1 MAGTAKRSANTA
13 KAPRSVDTRA
23 RLIQAA
29 AAEFNAHGYAG
40 TDTNRIARR
49 AGFAPQTF
57 YRWFADK
64 LSIFIAVYRVWEDTE
79 RAFLSE
85 LIERKASTQQMRD
98 AAVRHH
104 RNHLVF
110 RRSLRQLSVEN
121 PAMRRARAESRK
133 RQIAQI
139 KLWQQKP
146 GADAGRIAAALLQME
161 RLADALAEGEFQDL
175 GLTLRAGERAL
186 GNLIGELRSR
196 RR

>member
-1 MAGTAKRSANTA
+1 MMGTAKRGGNRTM
-13 KAPRSVDTRA
+13 APRRVDTRS

-29 AAEFNAHGYAG
+29 AAEFNQHGYAG

-64 LSIFIAVYRVWEDTE
+64 LKIFIAVYRVWEDTE
-79 RAFLSE
+79 RMLLSE
-85 LIERKASTQQMRD
+85 LIVRKASTKQMLD
-98 AAVRHH
+98 AAVQHH
-104 RNHLVF
+104 RNYLVF
-110 RRSLRQLSVEN
+110 RRSLRQLAVEN
-121 PAMRRARAESRK
+121 LAMRRARAASRK

-161 RLADALAEGEFQDL
+161 RLADALAEGELQDL
-175 GLTLRAGERAL
+175 GLTPRAGERAL
-186 GNLIGELRSR
+186 GNLISELRSR
-196 RR
+196 

>member
-98 AAVRHH
+98 AAVQHH